1 MQIFD
6 DSFSN
11 YSLQRWVA
19 LLSGSACAVIV
30 GINSFGLATDGA
42 PLERIPTHPTVL
54 FIAILAMM
62 FFFSGAKDSRVLR
75 GVQIVAYLL
84 GGVFTAIEAP
94 RGDLTSSLFAIF
106 GMLLYNEYGKPGGR
120 TVVSVVGGI
129 VYVIFLM
136 LVGEGSADPLY
147 TADAI
152 VFVSAVV
159 ALYGLLA
166 YRQTMIRRKHADEL
180 EIKVEQRTAELREAV
195 LQRDTMLQEIHH
207 RVGNSLQLLASFVS
221 LQQEGTSRDEQQIL
235 RETELRVHAIADV
248 HATLYSQHQL
258 SHLPLSEYAY
268 DLVSDMQIAY
278 RSEAEITLQ
287 CDLSMEAHIDFAIS
301 FGIIVNELVTN
312 AAKHGGTKYD
322 RARIEVSLGSGGADL
337 IVTVRDSGTGFSEE
351 FQAGIGTEVVDQL
364 VHQNDGTIERRS
376 ENGAIVQITFPLSSV
391 VRDAPIRA
399 MAGQPA

>member
-30 GINSFGLATDGA
+30 VINSVGLATDGA
-42 PLERIPTHPTVL
+42 PLELIPTHPTVL
-54 FIAILAMM
+54 FIAILALM
-62 FFFSGAKDSRVLR
+62 FFLSGANDSRVLR
-75 GVQIVAYLL
+75 GVQIAAYLL

-120 TVVSVVGGI
+120 TVASVVGGI
-129 VYVIFLM
+129 VYVVFLM
-136 LVGEGSADPLY
+136 LVGEGPADPLY

-159 ALYGLLA
+159 ALYGVLA
-166 YRQTMIRRKHADEL
+166 YRQTMIRRKQADEL
-180 EIKVEQRTAELREAV
+180 EIRVQQRTAELREAV

-221 LQQEGTSRDEQQIL
+221 LQQEGLSQDEQRIL

-248 HATLYSQHQL
+248 HATLYSHHQL
-258 SHLPLSEYAY
+258 SHLPLYEYAY

-278 RSEAEITLQ
+278 HNEAEITLH
-287 CDLSMEAHIDFAIS
+287 CDLSMEAHIDFAVS
-301 FGIIVNELVTN
+301 FGIIMNELVTN
-312 AAKHGGTKYD
+312 ATKHGRTKND
-322 RARIEVSLGSGGADL
+322 RARIEASLAGGGGDL
-337 IVTVRDSGTGFSEE
+337 ILTVRDSGTGFSDEL
-351 FQAGIGTEVVDQL
+351 QAGIGTEVVDEL
-364 VHQNDGTIERRS
+364 VRQNDGSIERRS
-376 ENGAIVQITFPLSSV
+376 ENGAMVEIVFPLASV
-391 VRDAPIRA
+391 VRDAPVRA